1 MEDHDTDSLRGS
13 RIQRL
18 LMRGYCSIGQ
28 HRPVANDCV
37 DYDLLFMGQR
47 VSGHR
52 TLSDMTLE
60 VDQALNPIDAAL
72 LSGAGPGI
80 SSVFWR
86 PHDPVIA
93 VQQSVNTREVGTT

>member
-1 MEDHDTDSLRGS
+1 MNTLDQSSSS
-13 RIQRL
+13 RVQQLLEQGYLSIDQQRPK
-18 LMRGYCSIGQ
+18 Q
-28 HRPVANDCV
+28 NDCV

-60 VDQALNPIDAAL
+60 ADQALNPIDAAL

-86 PHDPVIA
+86 HHDPVLAEQESTIA
-93 VQQSVNTREVGTT
+93 REPAWD

>member
-1 MEDHDTDSLRGS
+1 MSTLDHSSSS
-13 RIQRL
+13 RVQQLLEQGYVSIDQQRPE
-18 LMRGYCSIGQ
+18 Q
-28 HRPVANDCV
+28 DDCV

-60 VDQALNPIDAAL
+60 ADQALNPIDAAL

-80 SSVFWR
+80 RSVFWR
-86 PHDPVIA
+86 HHDPVLA
-93 VQQSVNTREVGTT
+93 ARASASARESAWD

>member
-1 MEDHDTDSLRGS
+1 MSTLDHSTSS
-13 RIQRL
+13 RVQQL
-18 LMRGYCSIGQ
+18 LEQGYLSIDQ
-28 HRPVANDCV
+28 HRPEQNDCV

-47 VSGHR
+47 TFGHR

-60 VDQALNPIDAAL
+60 ADQALNSIDAAL

-86 PHDPVIA
+86 HHDPGLSG
-93 VQQSVNTREVGTT
+93 Q